1 MHRRIQRLSTKESC
15 LTVHHAQ
22 VADKSPAFRNGHD
35 QQRVSWLDKPS
46 YVEAHM

>member
-1 MHRRIQRLSTKESC
+1 MCLCRRESC

-22 VADKSPAFRNGHD
+22 VADKSLDKAVAFRNGHD